1 MRQAAPGSGL
11 DQSGRERAGRSAGNR
26 ADKAGQNGR
35 AHTDCG
41 AGSRKRK
48 ERGKQ
53 DGGTEGCENR
63 LEEGAPAAPLC
74 RLPEDFLERMKALL
88 GDEYQ
93 AYLDSFENPCH
104 NGLRINTLKISREEW
119 ERIAPFKTRPVPW
132 IENGF
137 YCSGEGKEE
146 DSLSE
151 RASGGSASG
160 NSAVRPSRHPYYYA
174 GLYYLQEP
182 SAMTPANLLPVEP
195 GQRVLDLCAAPGG
208 KSTEL
213 GAKLRGRGLLFANDI
228 SASRARALLK
238 NLELFGI
245 PNICVSSETP
255 EKLCG
260 LFPESFDRILVDAPC
275 SGEGMFRKD
284 ADMVKSYRSRGPEE
298 YAPIQRAILECAV
311 KMLRPGGMLLYS
323 TCTFDEEENEGTVRH
338 ILNAF
343 PDMSLQSLP
352 QREGFARGIGL
363 PECVRLFPHRV
374 EGEGHFL
381 ALLKKAERGEGR
393 FDERSEG
400 SHGSF
405 IDRLPGGSAG
415 SLPETSCSCGGFSEN
430 CFRGQEEFAAAESL
444 KDKKD
449 GRGKKGGK
457 GNNRRGEDGQA
468 AKPAARSLPDSAAS
482 FFSSLSW
489 KPEPERIC
497 EKNGKLY
504 YLPASFVELKSRGG
518 QEAESL
524 RFLRTGLYLG
534 EAKQGRFEPSQ
545 ALAMALAQKDW
556 PSAVSFEAGDSRV
569 IRYLKGETVALSEEE
584 LPRSREPWTLVCVDG
599 YPLGWA
605 KRAGLNLKNK
615 YYPGW
620 RWQ

>member
-1 MRQAAPGSGL
+1 MGARQAAPGNGL
-11 DQSGRERAGRSAGNR
+11 
-26 ADKAGQNGR
+26 DKAGQGGR
-35 AHTDCG
+35 EHAVCG
-41 AGSRKRK
+41 AGSREKK
-48 ERGKQ
+48 GEREKV
-53 DGGTEGCENR
+53 GGPESCTNR
-63 LEEGAPAAPLC
+63 QEEESASFSPLC
-74 RLPEDFLERMKALL
+74 RLPKDFLDRMKALL

-93 AYLDSFENPCH
+93 AYLDSFEKPCH
-104 NGLRINTLKISREEW
+104 SGLRINTLKISREEW
-119 ERIAPFKTRPVPW
+119 ERIATFKTRPIPW

-137 YCSGEGKEE
+137 YYSGEGEE
-146 DSLSE
+146 EAPPGE
-151 RASGGSASG
+151 RASGSSVSG
-160 NSAVRPSRHPYYYA
+160 NGAVRPSRHPYYYA

-213 GAKLRGRGLLFANDI
+213 GAKLKGQGLLFANDI

-275 SGEGMFRKD
+275 SGEGMFRRD
-284 ADMVKSYRSRGPEE
+284 ADMVKSYQSRGPEE

-311 KMLRPGGMLLYS
+311 KMLRPGGLLLYS

-352 QREGFARGIGL
+352 QKEGFVRGIGL
-363 PECVRLFPHRV
+363 PGCVRLFPHRI

-381 ALLKKAERGEGR
+381 ALLKKAEREEGR
-393 FDERSEG
+393 SD
-400 SHGSF
+400 
-405 IDRLPGGSAG
+405 P
-415 SLPETSCSCGGFSEN
+415 
-430 CFRGQEEFAAAESL
+430 EEFAAAESL

-449 GRGKKGGK
+449 GGGKKGGK
-457 GNNRRGEDGQA
+457 GKNRRGEDGQA
-468 AKPAARSLPDSAAS
+468 AKPAALSLPDSAAS

-489 KPEPERIC
+489 KPEPERVC

-504 YLPASFVELKSRGG
+504 YLPASFAELESRGG
-518 QEAESL
+518 REVRSL

-545 ALAMALAQKDW
+545 ALAMALTQKDW
-556 PSAVSFEAGDSRV
+556 PSAVSFGAGDSRV
-569 IRYLKGETVALSEEE
+569 IRYLKGETVVLSEEE
-584 LPRSREPWTLVCVDG
+584 LPKSKEPWTLVCVDG

>member
-1 MRQAAPGSGL
+1 MKKDRRKREGARQAAPGSGL
-11 DQSGRERAGRSAGNR
+11 DKAGRER
-26 ADKAGQNGR
+26 
-35 AHTDCG
+35 
-41 AGSRKRK
+41 K
-48 ERGKQ
+48 EERKQ
-53 DGGTEGCENR
+53 DGGPEGFENR
-63 LEEGAPAAPLC
+63 LESGGAPAAPLC

-93 AYLDSFENPCH
+93 AYLDSFEKPCH

-137 YCSGEGKEE
+137 YYSGEGWEE
-146 DSLSE
+146 AAAGE
-151 RASGGSASG
+151 RASGGNSESG
-160 NSAVRPSRHPYYYA
+160 DVRPSRHPYYYA

-213 GAKLRGRGLLFANDI
+213 GAKLKGQGLLFANDI

-284 ADMVKSYRSRGPEE
+284 ADMVKSYQSRGPEE

-343 PDMSLQSLP
+343 PDMSLQGLP
-352 QREGFARGIGL
+352 QREGFVGGIGL
-363 PECVRLFPHRV
+363 PECVRLFPHRI

-381 ALLKKAERGEGR
+381 ALLKKAEREEGR
-393 FDERSEG
+393 S
-400 SHGSF
+400 
-405 IDRLPGGSAG
+405 
-415 SLPETSCSCGGFSEN
+415 
-430 CFRGQEEFAAAESL
+430 GQEEFAAAESL

-468 AKPAARSLPDSAAS
+468 AKPAACSLPDSAAS

-504 YLPASFVELKSRGG
+504 YLPASFAELESRGG
-518 QEAESL
+518 QAVRSL

-556 PSAVSFEAGDSRV
+556 PSAVSFQAGDSRV